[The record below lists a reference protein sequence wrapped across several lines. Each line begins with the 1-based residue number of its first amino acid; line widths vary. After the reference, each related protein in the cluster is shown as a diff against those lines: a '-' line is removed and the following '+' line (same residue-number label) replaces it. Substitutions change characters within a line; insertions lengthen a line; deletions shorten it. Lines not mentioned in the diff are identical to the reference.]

1 MWPLW
6 KLFRS
11 WGHFMVDSWIRHL
24 CLRCLW
30 FLTVLE
36 NSVLANKY
44 PIFVSFSRG
53 YGVFLCILKY
63 PDALS
68 RVHQRQLHIK
78 VISNL
83 PDHILKR
90 PPWNCASDRREAE
103 KQRVELVGT
112 RARSVIETGGWRCA
126 PRAPWML
133 LWNASTELEKTTTME
148 RHDPAVS
155 ATGHMSLF
163 FLFALLVEAST
174 ASIDCTRPV
183 DLTPATD
190 NGLSFEL

>member
-11 WGHFMVDSWIRHL
+11 WGHFMLDSWIRHL

-44 PIFVSFSRG
+44 QIFVSFSQG
-53 YGVFLCILKY
+53 YGVFLPWVVCIRGSFTSKWYQIY
-63 PDALS
+63 PTIFWSGLPET
-68 RVHQRQLHIK
+68 VPQIGGRQK
-78 VISNL
+78 SNAWSL
-83 PDHILKR
+83 LEP
-90 PPWNCASDRREAE
+90 
-103 KQRVELVGT
+103 ELGVSL
-112 RARSVIETGGWRCA
+112 RWGGWRCA

-133 LWNASTELEKTTTME
+133 LWNASTEFEKTTTME

-155 ATGHMSLF
+155 PGCAALSATGHMSLF
-163 FLFALLVEAST
+163 FLFALRVEAST

-190 NGLSFEL
+190 NSLSFEL

>member
-1 MWPLW
+1 ML
-6 KLFRS
+6 
-11 WGHFMVDSWIRHL
+11 DSWIRHL

-36 NSVLANKY
+36 NSVLAIKY

-90 PPWNCASDRREAE
+90 PP
-103 KQRVELVGT
+103 
-112 RARSVIETGGWRCA
+112 
-126 PRAPWML
+126 
-133 LWNASTELEKTTTME
+133 
-148 RHDPAVS
+148 
-155 ATGHMSLF
+155 
-163 FLFALLVEAST
+163 
-174 ASIDCTRPV
+174 
-183 DLTPATD
+183 
-190 NGLSFEL
+190 